1 MAHPRLSLA
10 HPNKNFHVSPEE
22 LFNCKKLQEMDEK
35 SSLWEI
41 MPDLSETSGMKRLC
55 TAYDC
60 PDCPS
65 NPEDVTD
72 IEDSDYDFSDDDIP
86 AGMGFYF

>member
-1 MAHPRLSLA
+1 MMTFQQEWDSIFECMKVHI
-10 HPNKNFHVSPEE
+10 F
-22 LFNCKKLQEMDEK
+22 KKLQEMNEK

-41 MPDLSETSGMKRLC
+41 MPDLSETPRLKRLC
-55 TAYDC
+55 TVYDC

-72 IEDSDYDFSDDDIP
+72 IEDSNYDFS
-86 AGMGFYF
+86 ASGMGLYF